1 MQPERCIAGI
11 LPGRPEPSDWSSFVT
26 WAAGEGWR
34 VPTRE
39 LALYRLEL
47 AESAFVLRGGE
58 GQPLGFVTVC
68 RHQRSAWIGNLIVDP
83 AQRGAGY
90 GRRLFKHAVSTM
102 SGIGVANLWLTAS
115 ADGRPIYESYGFR
128 ETERVERW
136 VWRCSGVV
144 HEKIDHH
151 DRNDLYQLARA
162 DAAAWGDCRVGM
174 LTLLARGGRI
184 VSSGSTV
191 ALLQPGTD
199 VHILGP
205 WLSADLC
212 PRANR
217 QILAGAME
225 GFAGLGEMVVDVI
238 GSSPVRKLLSA
249 AGFQQMGETVLMTR
263 GEGGKVRF
271 GEIVALASLGSMG

>member
-1 MQPERCIAGI
+1 MRPERYIAEN
-11 LPGRPEPSDWSSFVT
+11 LPGRPDPAEWPIFMA
-26 WAAGEGWR
+26 WAAREGWR
-34 VPTRE
+34 VPARE

-47 AESAFVLRGGE
+47 AGSAFVLRDGK

-68 RHQRSAWIGNLIVDP
+68 RHQRSAWVGNLIIDP

-90 GRRLFKHAVSTM
+90 GRRLFEYAVSTM

-115 ADGRPIYESYGFR
+115 ADGMPLYASCGFR
-128 ETERVERW
+128 EVGRVERW
-136 VWRCSGVV
+136 VWRGGGSSCGKS
-144 HEKIDHH
+144 EPP

-162 DAAAWGDCRVGM
+162 DAAAWGDCRVGL

-184 VSSGSTV
+184 ISSGSTV
-191 ALLQPGTD
+191 ALLQPGAD
-199 VHILGP
+199 IHILGP

-217 QILAGAME
+217 QVLAGAME
-225 GFAGLGEMVVDVI
+225 GFAGRGEMAVDVI
-238 GSSPVRKLLSA
+238 GGSPVRKLLSA
-249 AGFQQMGETVLMTR
+249 TGFQLVGETVLMMR
-263 GEGGKVRF
+263 GEAGKVHF